1 MFFNLIR
8 YKHILKNS
16 LIFIPLFFNKDF
28 LNLDSILILFVYF
41 VSFSLASF
49 SIYIFNDLI
58 DLEKDKINP
67 YKKNRLIASGKINKV
82 FALNISL
89 IIIFVNFLLNMY
101 ISSLIFFF
109 LLIIYYLINFCYS
122 FLLKKII
129 FLDIVILS
137 SFYVIRL
144 LVGHYSIDIEVS
156 PNILILVF
164 LSAFIIS
171 LGKRYSE
178 YDFSIYKNTISKNLL
193 FNIKIGISILLII
206 YYLFFITLN
215 KTIDKFGYDFV
226 ITIVPLILG
235 LSMYFVSIK
244 KNIYKDPIDIFT
256 RDYMVIISYLI
267 YFLSCTITIYIY

>member
-28 LNLDSILILFVYF
+28 LNLGSILILFVYF
-41 VSFSLASF
+41 LSFSLASF
-49 SIYIFNDLI
+49 SIYIFNDLL

-82 FALNISL
+82 FALNTSL
-89 IIIFVNFLLNMY
+89 IIIFVNFLLNIY
-101 ISSLIFFF
+101 ISNLIFFF
-109 LLIIYYLINFCYS
+109 LLIIYYSINFFYS
-122 FLLKKII
+122 VLLKKII
-129 FLDIVILS
+129 FLDIIILS

-156 PNILILVF
+156 SNILILVF

-178 YDFSIYKNTISKNLL
+178 YDFSIYKNAISKNLL
-193 FNIKIGISILLII
+193 FNIKIGVSILLII
-206 YYLFFITLN
+206 YYLFFISLN

-226 ITIVPLILG
+226 ITIAPLIFG
-235 LSMYFVSIK
+235 LSMYFISIK
-244 KNIYKDPIDIFT
+244 KNIYKDPVDIFT

-267 YFLSCTITIYIY
+267 YFLSCTFTIYIY

>member
-28 LNLDSILILFVYF
+28 LNLGSILILFVYF
-41 VSFSLASF
+41 LSFSLASF
-49 SIYIFNDLI
+49 SIYIFNDLL

-89 IIIFVNFLLNMY
+89 IIIFVNFLLNIY
-101 ISSLIFFF
+101 ISNLIFFF
-109 LLIIYYLINFCYS
+109 LLIIYYSINFFYS
-122 FLLKKII
+122 VLLKKII
-129 FLDIVILS
+129 FLDIIILS

-156 PNILILVF
+156 SNILILVF

-178 YDFSIYKNTISKNLL
+178 YDFSIYKNAISKNLL
-193 FNIKIGISILLII
+193 FNIKIGVSILLII
-206 YYLFFITLN
+206 YYLFFISLN

-226 ITIVPLILG
+226 ITIAPLIFG
-235 LSMYFVSIK
+235 LSMYFISIK
-244 KNIYKDPIDIFT
+244 KNIYKDPVDIFT

-267 YFLSCTITIYIY
+267 YFLSCTFTIYIY